1 MLFRSL
7 DRLLRGASLAERD
20 SVLDIAAQV
29 APSVSGRVLLSVR
42 EHFQNRGADT
52 GAGLPRIFANRKV
65 RVWVTPETRTGID
78 PSVRRDVL
86 AMLDEAVA
94 ARIGE
99 GGRLVVDP
107 AMLGVALP
115 LSGKPAAPGLGVMP
129 RGSVSD
135 VVPGEQDV
143 LSFFVYWRQQHKRTD
158 YDLSALMTTAD
169 FSRSDFVSW
178 QAYHSADAAVTYSGD
193 ITDAPDGATEFISC
207 DLRRMSMP
215 VVIPQVNIYSGEPFD
230 EAGEAFFGYMLR
242 GSSQKGAP
250 FEAAT
255 VRMKSDLRG
264 AGRVAL
270 PVAFLRGEDG
280 RWRAKW
286 LHFYLKGRPTMNVV
300 QGNKLSTS
308 LLARTVIERDYLRV
322 GYLAGLM
329 GLRTVDGDFVSAGT
343 PGELAG
349 AAQDAGGPV
358 TYIGLDRPEGLP
370 EDAAVFTLA
379 NLGGLIPA

>member
-52 GAGLPRIFANRKV
+52 GAGLPRIFANRKG
-65 RVWVTPETRTGID
+65 RAWVTPETRTGID
-78 PSVRRDVL
+78 PGVRRDVL

-99 GGRLVVDP
+99 GGRLIVDP

-135 VVPGEQDV
+135 VVPG
-143 LSFFVYWRQQHKRTD
+143 
-158 YDLSALMTTAD
+158 
-169 FSRSDFVSW
+169 
-178 QAYHSADAAVTYSGD
+178 
-193 ITDAPDGATEFISC
+193 AP
-207 DLRRMSMP
+207 
-215 VVIPQVNIYSGEPFD
+215 
-230 EAGEAFFGYMLR
+230 
-242 GSSQKGAP
+242 
-250 FEAAT
+250 
-255 VRMKSDLRG
+255 
-264 AGRVAL
+264 
-270 PVAFLRGEDG
+270 
-280 RWRAKW
+280 
-286 LHFYLKGRPTMNVV
+286 
-300 QGNKLSTS
+300 
-308 LLARTVIERDYLRV
+308 
-322 GYLAGLM
+322 
-329 GLRTVDGDFVSAGT
+329 
-343 PGELAG
+343 
-349 AAQDAGGPV
+349 GPV

-370 EDAAVFTLA
+370 EDTAVFTLA